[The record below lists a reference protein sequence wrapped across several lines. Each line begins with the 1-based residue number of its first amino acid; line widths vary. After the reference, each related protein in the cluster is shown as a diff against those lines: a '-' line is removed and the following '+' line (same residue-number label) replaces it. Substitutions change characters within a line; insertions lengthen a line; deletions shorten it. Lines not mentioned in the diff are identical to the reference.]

1 MLTPKST
8 SSQLKLVS
16 FWRGLGTL
24 ACARFLF
31 QCTEHGHV
39 MTLSY
44 FVPAYGLA
52 WLAYLV
58 FVTYHQI
65 ESPFLEG
72 WKRWLKLE
80 VSLSSP
86 ADSRPTGVMESR
98 QEQVLLRRAADSEAR
113 FQRVI
118 EAKHSS
124 LCEKQS
130 QLEMQVAAAEEALRR
145 DKEVALELQTE
156 VSLERWELQQTAK
169 SLPTLWP
176 EVEENSAAV
185 QSAHAKVLQIRQ
197 EGTRALTRWEAA
209 LRDCQQPVRVLYR
222 GLWHPLG
229 HGNREDGRL
238 HCHWVRK
245 LGPSRWRTLDAKS
258 LQMTFGLRLR
268 PLVVSKAEAASPWT
282 TALMNQMS

>member
-1 MLTPKST
+1 
-8 SSQLKLVS
+8 
-16 FWRGLGTL
+16 
-24 ACARFLF
+24 
-31 QCTEHGHV
+31 
-39 MTLSY
+39 
-44 FVPAYGLA
+44 
-52 WLAYLV
+52 
-58 FVTYHQI
+58 
-65 ESPFLEG
+65 
-72 WKRWLKLE
+72 
-80 VSLSSP
+80 
-86 ADSRPTGVMESR
+86 MESR

-118 EAKHSS
+118 EVKHSS

-197 EGTRALTRWEAA
+197 EAQEHSQDEKQRLEIASS
-209 LRDCQQPVRVLYR
+209 LY
-222 GLWHPLG
+222 
-229 HGNREDGRL
+229 EFY
-238 HCHWVRK
+238 
-245 LGPSRWRTLDAKS
+245 T
-258 LQMTFGLRLR
+258 
-268 PLVVSKAEAASPWT
+268 VVSGIRWDMETEKMEGYIAIGEKARAFKVENPGCKESADDLWTEIEASCGFEGWSCKPWT